1 MEKGNAGGSDEKQAD
16 GGKKG
21 PDKRRLYGIIA
32 AAGIV
37 VVALIL
43 LLSSGGDD
51 SADEPAAAAEVL
63 SVEALGDAVSG
74 QEPPVYWAGEQQGT
88 EVELS
93 QPEAGR
99 TYIRYLTD
107 GAEAGDERADFLTVG
122 TYAHTEPVAA
132 LRKQGKEPGGVIA
145 TAPGG
150 ATVYFSRKQPHSVY
164 LAYPGLEAEIE
175 VYDPNFTRALQLVN
189 SGQIVPVG

>member
-1 MEKGNAGGSDEKQAD
+1 MENGTAGDSE
-16 GGKKG
+16 GKKDSG
-21 PDKRRLYGIIA
+21 AKGTDKRRLYGVIA
-32 AAGIV
+32 AVGIV
-37 VVALIL
+37 IVALIL

-51 SADEPAAAAEVL
+51 SADEPGATAEIL

-74 QEPPVYWAGEQQGT
+74 QEPPVYWAGEQQGA
-88 EVELS
+88 EIELS
-93 QPEAGR
+93 RPDANN

-150 ATVYFSRKQPHSVY
+150 AIVYFNRKQPNSVY
-164 LAYPGLEAEIE
+164 LAYPGVEAEIE
-175 VYDPNFTRALQLVN
+175 VFDPNFTRALQLVN
-189 SGQIVPVG
+189 SGQILPVG

>member
-1 MEKGNAGGSDEKQAD
+1 MEKGNG
-16 GGKKG
+16 
-21 PDKRRLYGIIA
+21 DKRRLYGIVA
-32 AAGIV
+32 AVGIV

-51 SADEPAAAAEVL
+51 SSDESSSAPEVL
-63 SVEALGDAVSG
+63 SIEALEDAVSG
-74 QEPPVYWAGEQQGT
+74 QEPPVYWAGEQSKT

-93 QPEAGR
+93 QPEATR

-122 TYAHTEPVAA
+122 TYTLSDPVAA

-150 ATVYFSRKQPHSVY
+150 ATVYFNRKKPNSVY
-164 LAYPGLEAEIE
+164 LAYPGVEAEIE

>member
-1 MEKGNAGGSDEKQAD
+1 MEKGTEGGSEGKEGAGG
-16 GGKKG
+16 KG
-21 PDKRRLYGIIA
+21 TDKRRLYGIVA
-32 AAGIV
+32 AVGIV

-43 LLSSGGDD
+43 LLSSDGDD
-51 SADEPAAAAEVL
+51 SSGEPAAAPEVL
-63 SVEALGDAVSG
+63 SVDALGDTVSG
-74 QEPPVYWAGEQQGT
+74 QEPPVYWAGEQSGA

-93 QPEAGR
+93 RPEASR

-122 TYAHTEPVAA
+122 TYAHTDPVAA
-132 LRKQGKEPGGVIA
+132 LRKQGDEPGGVIA

-150 ATVYFSRKQPHSVY
+150 ATVYFNRKQPHSVY
-164 LAYPGLEAEIE
+164 LAYPGVEAEIE
-175 VYDPNFTRALQLVN
+175 VFDPNFTRALQLVN

>member
-1 MEKGNAGGSDEKQAD
+1 MEKGTAGNGEGKQD
-16 GGKKG
+16 VEKKG
-21 PDKRRLYGIIA
+21 VDKRRLYGIAA

-37 VVALIL
+37 IVALIL
-43 LLSSGGDD
+43 LLSSGDD
-51 SADEPAAAAEVL
+51 SADEPGTAPEVF
-63 SVEALGDAVSG
+63 SAEALEDAVSG
-74 QEPPVYWAGEQQGT
+74 QEPPVYWAGEQSGT

-93 QPEAGR
+93 RPEASR

-122 TYAHTEPVAA
+122 TYAHTDPVAA

-150 ATVYFSRKQPHSVY
+150 ATVYFNRKQPHSVY

-189 SGQIVPVG
+189 SGQIVPVD